1 MKILHIMGFKKGSRK
16 KEFFYSYP
24 VFTLLKNTIPFFFV
38 TKKEKNFYFIIYTFC
53 NTFPEIHLAGISPT

>member
-1 MKILHIMGFKKGSRK
+1 MKILHIMGFKKGSRS
-16 KEFFYSYP
+16 KESFESYL
-24 VFTLLKNTIPFFFV
+24 VLTFHENTIPFFV